1 MKNLVDAIMKH
12 LINLMMKLSIWLTTG
27 VAVKK
32 LTGKNCLQVQL
43 VRLGQD
49 VIQFKK
55 CWSCRISGN

>member
-1 MKNLVDAIMKH
+1 MKNLADAIIKR
-12 LINLMMKLSIWLTTG
+12 LINLTMKLSIWLTTS

-32 LTGKNCLQVQL
+32 LTGKNGLQVQS

-55 CWSCRISGN
+55 C